1 MGMFGRILV
10 ATDFSPASTPA
21 VGLAVKLA
29 REARAELLLVHVYE
43 PPGAA
48 AFGGYIPSASLF
60 DEIEQ
65 ALRTGAERSLEPLA
79 EDARRQGVRATAR
92 VLRGVAH
99 GAITRAAAAERAD
112 LIVLGTHGLSGL
124 PRFLLGSVAQRVIA
138 TAPCPVMTV
147 HPPEGGKGEAGKGGA
162 PRRKPARRGE

>member
-21 VGLAVKLA
+21 VGEAVKLA

-48 AFGGYIPSASLF
+48 SFGDYIPSASLY

-65 ALRTGAERSLEPLA
+65 ALRTGAEKGLEPLA

-92 VLRGVAH
+92 VLRGVPYV
-99 GAITRAAAAERAD
+99 AITEAAAADRAD
-112 LIVLGTHGLSGL
+112 LIVIGTHGRSGL
-124 PRFLLGSVAQRVIA
+124 PRFLLGSVAQKVIA

-147 HPPEGGKGEAGKGGA
+147 HPLEGRKGGAGKGRG
-162 PRRKPARRGE
+162 PRRKPASRS